1 MNKKPLV
8 IVFII
13 IILIL
18 GGIFLKM
25 KYDEMKYYDEQKER
39 IILFMKYNVK
49 GFKEIQFEEQK
60 ENPMDGYSISGYINN
75 DKKLSF
81 TAGIRSVDDFQFDT
95 DISYTDELGRKF
107 NKNPKSVSEI
117 KKEQNTSNIVHIV
130 MKQKYK
136 SLDEF
141 NYVINI
147 CSIYKNLDTIK
158 MI

>member
-1 MNKKPLV
+1 M

-49 GFKEIQFEEQK
+49 GFKVIQFEEQK

-117 KKEQNTSNIVHIV
+117 KKEQNTSN
-130 MKQKYK
+130 K
-136 SLDEF
+136 
-141 NYVINI
+141 
-147 CSIYKNLDTIK
+147 
-158 MI
+158 

>member
-25 KYDEMKYYDEQKER
+25 KYGEMKYYDEQKER

-117 KKEQNTSNIVHIV
+117 KKEQNTSN
-130 MKQKYK
+130 K
-136 SLDEF
+136 
-141 NYVINI
+141 
-147 CSIYKNLDTIK
+147 
-158 MI
+158 

>member
-1 MNKKPLV
+1 M

-75 DKKLSF
+75 DRKLSF
-81 TAGIRSVDDFQFDT
+81 TAGIRSIDDFQFD
-95 DISYTDELGRKF
+95 
-107 NKNPKSVSEI
+107 
-117 KKEQNTSNIVHIV
+117 
-130 MKQKYK
+130 
-136 SLDEF
+136 
-141 NYVINI
+141 
-147 CSIYKNLDTIK
+147 
-158 MI
+158 

>member
-95 DISYTDELGRKF
+95 DISYTDELGRKL

-117 KKEQNTSNIVHIV
+117 KKEQNTSN
-130 MKQKYK
+130 K
-136 SLDEF
+136 
-141 NYVINI
+141 
-147 CSIYKNLDTIK
+147 
-158 MI
+158 

>member
-1 MNKKPLV
+1 MGFLNKKTLV

-117 KKEQNTSNIVHIV
+117 KKEQNTSN
-130 MKQKYK
+130 K
-136 SLDEF
+136 
-141 NYVINI
+141 
-147 CSIYKNLDTIK
+147 
-158 MI
+158 

>member
-81 TAGIRSVDDFQFDT
+81 TAGIRFVDDFQFDT

-117 KKEQNTSNIVHIV
+117 KKEQNTSN
-130 MKQKYK
+130 K
-136 SLDEF
+136 
-141 NYVINI
+141 
-147 CSIYKNLDTIK
+147 
-158 MI
+158 

>member
-117 KKEQNTSNIVHIV
+117 KKEQNTSI
-130 MKQKYK
+130 K
-136 SLDEF
+136 S
-141 NYVINI
+141 V
-147 CSIYKNLDTIK
+147 
-158 MI
+158 

>member
-1 MNKKPLV
+1 M

-25 KYDEMKYYDEQKER
+25 KYGEMKYYDEQKER

-117 KKEQNTSNIVHIV
+117 KKEQNTSN
-130 MKQKYK
+130 K
-136 SLDEF
+136 
-141 NYVINI
+141 
-147 CSIYKNLDTIK
+147 
-158 MI
+158 

>member
-1 MNKKPLV
+1 MGFLNKKPIV

-117 KKEQNTSNIVHIV
+117 KKEQNTSN
-130 MKQKYK
+130 K
-136 SLDEF
+136 
-141 NYVINI
+141 
-147 CSIYKNLDTIK
+147 
-158 MI
+158 

>member
-1 MNKKPLV
+1 M

-117 KKEQNTSNIVHIV
+117 KK
-130 MKQKYK
+130 
-136 SLDEF
+136 
-141 NYVINI
+141 
-147 CSIYKNLDTIK
+147 
-158 MI
+158 

>member
-1 MNKKPLV
+1 MNKKPIV

-117 KKEQNTSNIVHIV
+117 KKEQNTSN
-130 MKQKYK
+130 K
-136 SLDEF
+136 
-141 NYVINI
+141 
-147 CSIYKNLDTIK
+147 
-158 MI
+158 

>member
-49 GFKEIQFEEQK
+49 GVKEIQFEEQK

-81 TAGIRSVDDFQFDT
+81 TAGIRFVDDFQFDT

-117 KKEQNTSNIVHIV
+117 KKEQNTSN
-130 MKQKYK
+130 K
-136 SLDEF
+136 
-141 NYVINI
+141 
-147 CSIYKNLDTIK
+147 
-158 MI
+158 